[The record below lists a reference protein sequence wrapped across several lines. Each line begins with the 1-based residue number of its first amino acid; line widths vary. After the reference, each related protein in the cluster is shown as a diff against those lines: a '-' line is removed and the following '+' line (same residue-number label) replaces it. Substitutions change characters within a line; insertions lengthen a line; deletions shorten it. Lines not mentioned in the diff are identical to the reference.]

1 MTTMEESATPSTPEL
16 PESDGVQNNCARG
29 RASAAGGERPVQA
42 WTAKRAALITT
53 GANLLMSVLG
63 VFTGV
68 VAARLLGPKGRG
80 ELAAIQAWPSAL
92 AVLALLGTS
101 EAVLYFCAR
110 EPRRRAEYLGAALLI
125 GTVGALVF
133 SLAGFFAMPW
143 LLASQSPAIVWGARV
158 FLFQIWLYLLISMP
172 AEVLRAGGHFVAW
185 NILRICP
192 MLVWVGIFVVAWLTG
207 VRRAVPLASA
217 YIAVGW
223 LLLGPAIVLLRRNGF
238 SLARPR
244 RIEVAETLKF
254 GLPAVSTFMPRM
266 LNLRLDQILMAG
278 LLPPAALG
286 QYVVAVA
293 WSGAGTPLI
302 HGLSSVIVPKL
313 AGRSGEGAAGSELLA
328 RAARLG
334 TLVAALLAFA
344 LMVLA
349 PMGIPFFFGLRFGES
364 IRAAKILA
372 IAGGVAGL
380 NMVLSEGIRGMGR
393 PASVLRAELA
403 ALVVTAGGLWLLL
416 RPLGIYG
423 AALVSLIAYA
433 VTTCWLLFEARMV
446 TGFAIADFLLP
457 RVEDFH
463 FITGA
468 VREFAQIG
476 LCAADS
482 VPKVLARALR
492 RGNS

>member
-1 MTTMEESATPSTPEL
+1 MSKLGERIDASTREL
-16 PESDGVQNNCARG
+16 PESEQIQENFGLG
-29 RASAAGGERPVQA
+29 RASVAQGERPVQP

-92 AVLALLGTS
+92 AALALLGTS

-110 EPRRRAEYLGAALLI
+110 APLRRAQYLSAALLI

-133 SLAGFFAMPW
+133 SLAGFFAMPR
-143 LLASQSPAIVWGARV
+143 LLASQSPAVVWGARV
-158 FLFQIWLYLLISMP
+158 FLLQIWMYLLIAMP
-172 AEVLRAGGHFVAW
+172 TEVLRAGGNFVAW

-192 MLVWVGIFVVAWLTG
+192 MLLWMGIFVAAWLTG

-217 YIAVGW
+217 YIVVGW

-238 SLARPR
+238 FLALPR
-244 RIEVAETLKF
+244 RREVAETLEF
-254 GLPAVSTFMPRM
+254 GLPAVATFMPRL
-266 LNLRLDQILMAG
+266 LNFRLDQILMAG

-313 AGRSGEGAAGSELLA
+313 AGRSGEGAAGPELLA

-349 PMGIPFFFGLRFGES
+349 PIGIPFFFGLRFGES

-423 AALVSLIAYA
+423 AALVSLVAYA

-446 TGFAIADFLLP
+446 TGVAIADFLCP
-457 RVEDFH
+457 RRADLCFL
-463 FITGA
+463 TGA
-468 VREFAQIG
+468 ARDFAISG
-476 LCAADS
+476 L
-482 VPKVLARALR
+482 RALR
-492 RGNS
+492 SMLEALARKLRRERL